1 MKDVSRRGF
10 IKTSAGLAAV
20 ASMAQGGD
28 SAAAELPEAE
38 QLLAGAAAR
47 DITPPPGLPMW
58 GYSDRE
64 GPATGTLDPL
74 FAKAVVFRAGASSA
88 AIVTLDLGRPLLPAL
103 VERVRARAREKGV
116 QNTAFVATHTH
127 QGPALESIDAAH
139 IAAIEEGVTDA
150 IAEAAD
156 ALEPV
161 RISLGR
167 AQADVA
173 HNRRIIT
180 PDGRCL
186 MMWRNET
193 KRPTEPVDPEMTVI
207 RLDKVDNTP
216 LATLVSFACHPVVMG
231 PSNLEYSGDFCGEM
245 ARIVKAETGAECLF
259 LQGACGDINPYL
271 DKTPVSEGGVAAMRG
286 VGRECA
292 EAALKAFGQT
302 QPLGEASPSVMYSEQ
317 PVTVGTR
324 FDLSNEEQVA
334 VLRGL
339 YGDTIDLYLRRMTPD
354 LAVPLGVMTLNNA
367 LAFAFMPGEIFVQ
380 YQLVLK
386 QMSPLP
392 NTLLCGYANDFQ
404 AYFPTIR
411 DAAAGGYGGLVA
423 SYVGIGAGDKLVMEA
438 CAEIGRQTGAL
449 KEFYAPEDFALLD
462 AENV

>member
-1 MKDVSRRGF
+1 MKNVSRRGF
-10 IKTSAGLAAV
+10 IKASAGLAAV
-20 ASMAQGGD
+20 ASMAEGAD
-28 SAAAELPEAE
+28 SAAAEPPEAE
-38 QLLAGAAAR
+38 QLLAGVAAR

-58 GYSDRE
+58 GYTDRE

-88 AIVTLDLGRPLLPAL
+88 AIVTLDLGRPLLPAI
-103 VERVRARAREKGV
+103 VERIRARAREVGV
-116 QNTAFVATHTH
+116 QDTAFVATHTH
-127 QGPALESIDAAH
+127 HGPALESINQAH
-139 IAAIEEGVTDA
+139 IAAIEQGVSEA
-150 IAEAAD
+150 IAKAAGS
-156 ALEPV
+156 LEPV
-161 RISLGR
+161 RMSLGR
-167 AQADVA
+167 TQADVA

-193 KRPTEPVDPEMTVI
+193 KRPTEPIDPEMTVI
-207 RLDKVDNTP
+207 RLDKTDNTP

-231 PSNLEYSGDFCGEM
+231 PSNLQYSGDFCGEM
-245 ARIVKAETGAECLF
+245 ARIVKNETGAECLF

-271 DKTPVSEGGVAAMRG
+271 DKTPLSEGGVAAMRD

-292 EAALKAFGQT
+292 DAVLRSLGQAK
-302 QPLGEASPSVMYSEQ
+302 PLANGSPSVSYSEQ
-317 PVTVGTR
+317 PVTVGIR
-324 FDLSNEEQVA
+324 FDLSNDDQVA
-334 VLRGL
+334 VLRGV
-339 YGDTIDLYLRRMTPD
+339 YGNIFDFFMRRMTPD

-380 YQLVLK
+380 FQLVLK
-386 QMSPLP
+386 QMSPVP
-392 NTLLCGYANDFQ
+392 NTLLCAYANDFH

-423 SYVGIGAGDKLVMEA
+423 SYVGVGAGDRLVMEA

-449 KEFYAPEDFALLD
+449 KDFYAPEDFVLAD
-462 AENV
+462 AKNV